1 LALVGALVDEDAC
14 TALGLSRP
22 EIALPPSHPNEAQTV
37 EINVTVMATPDVP
50 EQNRLAE
57 TVVRGLRESA
67 GAGDGTAAIVE
78 PVSRDVPFGKLGH
91 GKPP

>member
-1 LALVGALVDEDAC
+1 
-14 TALGLSRP
+14 
-22 EIALPPSHPNEAQTV
+22 
-37 EINVTVMATPDVP
+37 MATPDVP